1 VSPDP
6 TAAASGGRAGQSR
19 VDVAARLAER
29 FGEAI
34 RWVEEF
40 RGDLAVTVARERLH
54 DMLVALKGE
63 PDLDFAFLM
72 DVTGVDHLALG
83 RTPRFDV
90 VYHLYSPAQHRRLR
104 VKCRVEEGDAWV
116 PTATDIWQAADWFER
131 ETWDMLGIV
140 FEGHPNL
147 RRILC
152 HEDFEGHPM
161 RKDYPADKRFFLPRP
176 ASLREQAPDWVLERT
191 AGGRAAG
198 FIPD

>member
-1 VSPDP
+1 MSPSP
-6 TAAASGGRAGQSR
+6 PIAPNTGGAAEGR

-34 RWVEEF
+34 RRVEEF
-40 RGDLAVTVARERLH
+40 RGDLAVSVARERLH
-54 DMLVALKGE
+54 DVLVALKHE

-90 VYHLYSPAQHRRLR
+90 VYHLYSLAHHRPLR
-104 VKCRVEEGDAWV
+104 VKCRVEEADAWV
-116 PTATDIWQAADWFER
+116 PTAIDIWQAADWFER
-131 ETWDMLGIV
+131 EAWDMLGIV

-152 HEDFEGHPM
+152 HEDFEGHPL
-161 RKDYPADKRFFLPRP
+161 RKDFPADKRFFLPRP
-176 ASLREQAPDWVLERT
+176 ASLREQAPDWVLERA